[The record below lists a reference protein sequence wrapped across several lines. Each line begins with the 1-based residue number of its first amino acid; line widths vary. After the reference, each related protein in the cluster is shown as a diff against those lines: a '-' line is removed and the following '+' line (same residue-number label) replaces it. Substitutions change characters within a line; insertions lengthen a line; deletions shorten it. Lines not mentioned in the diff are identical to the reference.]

1 MKAILYERYGPPEVL
16 EIREIPKPTPKDH
29 EVLVKVHA
37 TTVTAADWR
46 LRSLSAPRGFG
57 LLMRLALGP
66 SRPRR
71 PILGAEL
78 SGEIE
83 AVGRAVSRFKVG
95 DQVFAG
101 VLGSYVE
108 YKCVRE
114 DGPLALKPK
123 NLSYEEAAALSF
135 GGITALAIVRKAKIQ
150 DGEAVLINGASGA
163 VGTAAVQ
170 LAKHHG
176 ARVTGVCSTANLE
189 LVRSIGAD
197 EVIDYTREDFTS
209 KGGTYDVIVDNV
221 GNAPF
226 SRVKGALEKGG
237 RLLLV
242 AGTLADMLLA
252 PLVSLGS
259 GKRVVVVPARARA
272 EDLRLLAGLAE
283 SGRFKPV
290 IDRRYPFER
299 IVEAHRYVD
308 TGRKRGNVVVTL

>member
-1 MKAILYERYGPPEVL
+1 MKAVLYERYGPPEVL
-16 EIREIPKPTPKDH
+16 ELRDIPKPTPKDH
-29 EVLVKVHA
+29 EVLIKVHA

-46 LRSLSAPRGFG
+46 LRSLSAPKGFG
-57 LLMRLALGP
+57 FLMRLALGP

-83 AVGRAVSRFKVG
+83 SIGAAVSRFKVG

-108 YKCVRE
+108 YKCVHE
-114 DGPLALKPK
+114 DGPLALKPT
-123 NLSYEEAAALSF
+123 NLGYEEAAALSF
-135 GGITALAIVRKAKIQ
+135 GGVTALTVVRKGRIQ
-150 DGEAVLINGASGA
+150 SGESVLINGASGA

-189 LVRSIGAD
+189 LVKSIGA
-197 EVIDYTREDFTS
+197 EQVIDYTREDFTR
-209 KGGTYDVIVDNV
+209 GGETYDVVVDNV

-226 SRVKGALEKGG
+226 SRVKGSLKKGG

-242 AGTLADMLLA
+242 VGTLSEMLLA

-259 GKRVVVVPARARA
+259 GKRVLPVPARPRA
-272 EDLRLLAGLAE
+272 EDLRFLASLAE
-283 SGRFKPV
+283 SGSFKPV
-290 IDRRYPFER
+290 IDRRYPFEQ